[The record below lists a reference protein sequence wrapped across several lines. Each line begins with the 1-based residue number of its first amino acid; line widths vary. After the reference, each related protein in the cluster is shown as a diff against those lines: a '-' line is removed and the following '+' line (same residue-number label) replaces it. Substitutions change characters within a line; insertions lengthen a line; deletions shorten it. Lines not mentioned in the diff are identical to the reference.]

1 MSKIRSRRRRNSRC
15 WSRGG
20 GCGATA
26 PSLNMKTAPSWRGI
40 ENGHGQTAVWRIA
53 MAAQWHLSGDYFEN
67 CNCSVVCPCLVS
79 KAPPLTS
86 RPTEGVCDVGVI
98 FHIENGRYGDVTLD
112 GLNVALA
119 IHTPGPMGE
128 ASLIGRSAPTSTNVP
143 TKNKRR
149 RSEPSSPALPAGL
162 WRLSRH

>member
-40 ENGHGQTAVWRIA
+40 ENGHGQTAAWRIA
-53 MAAQWHLSGDYFEN
+53 MADQWHLSGDYFEN

-79 KAPPLTS
+79 KAPPIYTPSALVLLVSPSLRQSGELFRVTMGFYQ
-86 RPTEGVCDVGVI
+86 RLKGVVPLKMESALRAE
-98 FHIENGRYGDVTLD
+98 FENGSRIVSLP
-112 GLNVALA
+112 
-119 IHTPGPMGE
+119 TPKRPR
-128 ASLIGRSAPTSTNVP
+128 ADFP
-143 TKNKRR
+143 RR
-149 RSEPSSPALPAGL
+149 R
-162 WRLSRH
+162 